1 MSQISINTTML
12 CIWHCVYNY
21 TQIARDLQAIMLRWP
36 SNNPVEIL
44 FVKSIVLRG
53 YAEIKMIDAP
63 VSMLLQLA
71 SLCVVET
78 APKAQAK
85 TTWWHDVVDHWIDL
99 LVSPQST
106 GGHAHLVLWATEA
119 WSQILCFITCLG
131 VWSFCQA
138 FMQSLQFQIWT
149 RFPFIVLTRFPGL
162 SDPTFFGYIF
172 QFYFPRSLE
181 GLGTS
186 LISF

>member
-1 MSQISINTTML
+1 MYM
-12 CIWHCVYNY
+12 CIY
-21 TQIARDLQAIMLRWP
+21 TRIARDLQAIMLRWP

-85 TTWWHDVVDHWIDL
+85 TTWWHDVVDHCIDV
-99 LVSPQST
+99 LVSPQ
-106 GGHAHLVLWATEA
+106 
-119 WSQILCFITCLG
+119 
-131 VWSFCQA
+131 
-138 FMQSLQFQIWT
+138 
-149 RFPFIVLTRFPGL
+149 
-162 SDPTFFGYIF
+162 
-172 QFYFPRSLE
+172 
-181 GLGTS
+181 
-186 LISF
+186 

>member
-1 MSQISINTTML
+1 MYM
-12 CIWHCVYNY
+12 CIYSH
-21 TQIARDLQAIMLRWP
+21 IARDLQAIMLRWP

-85 TTWWHDVVDHWIDL
+85 TTWWHDVVDHCIDV
-99 LVSPQST
+99 LVSPQ
-106 GGHAHLVLWATEA
+106 
-119 WSQILCFITCLG
+119 
-131 VWSFCQA
+131 
-138 FMQSLQFQIWT
+138 
-149 RFPFIVLTRFPGL
+149 
-162 SDPTFFGYIF
+162 
-172 QFYFPRSLE
+172 
-181 GLGTS
+181 
-186 LISF
+186 